1 MTSIQY
7 ISLFAAAGVG
17 SIVAFY
23 FQKSNTQLLKWVL
36 SFSGAYLL
44 GVTFLH
50 LLPETYENGGATM
63 GFWVLGGFLI
73 QILLDQLT
81 QGVEHG
87 HIHAHQHA
95 SSRFAA
101 SVLVGISI
109 HALLEGLPLD
119 GFGLHNNHAHYQL
132 LWGILMHKP
141 PEAFALVLL
150 LLSSGFSRRV
160 VIGIAILFASVS
172 PLGAWIGAW
181 LETNQI
187 LGSNGTVYIMAL
199 VIGSFFHIATTILYE
214 NEGNASHHIAWQRLI
229 AILLGIG
236 VATLTMH

>member
-1 MTSIQY
+1 MTLFQY
-7 ISLFAAAGVG
+7 FSLFAAAGIG
-17 SIVAFY
+17 ALLAFY

-50 LLPETYENGGATM
+50 LLPETYENGGASM
-63 GFWVLGGFLI
+63 GFWVLAGFLI

-87 HIHAHQHA
+87 HIHAHTHE
-95 SSRFAA
+95 SGRFAA
-101 SVLVGISI
+101 TVLVGISI
-109 HALLEGLPLD
+109 HALMEGLPLD
-119 GFGLHNNHAHYQL
+119 GFGLHNNHAHHQL
-132 LWGILMHKP
+132 LWGVLMHKP
-141 PEAFALVLL
+141 PEAFALTLL
-150 LLSSGFSRRV
+150 LLSSGYSRRV
-160 VIGIAILFASVS
+160 VIGCSLLFASVS
-172 PLGAWIGAW
+172 PLGAWLGAW
-181 LETNQI
+181 LENTQL

-214 NEGNASHHIAWQRLI
+214 NEGNSSHHISWQRLA

-236 VATLTMH
+236 IATLTMH